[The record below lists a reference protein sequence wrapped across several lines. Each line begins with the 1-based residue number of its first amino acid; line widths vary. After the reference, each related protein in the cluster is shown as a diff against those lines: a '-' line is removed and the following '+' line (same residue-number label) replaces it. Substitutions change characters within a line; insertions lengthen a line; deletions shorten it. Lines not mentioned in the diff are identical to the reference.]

1 MAVVFQ
7 FHRINQHPLHL
18 SYITFA
24 LIAIM
29 TLPSPNESSEDSG
42 RQCFDLGK
50 INTDAVVAN
59 KWTFMDEFRVTKST
73 NDTIKPGNEEEV
85 AEVKPGYE
93 EEVAEVKPRKPR
105 YV

>member
-29 TLPSPNESSEDSG
+29 TLPSPNEHSEDSG
-42 RQCFDLGK
+42 RHCFDLGK
-50 INTDAVVAN
+50 LNTDAVVAN
-59 KWTFMDEFRVTKST
+59 KWISLNELKST
-73 NDTIKPGNEEEV
+73 KNTSETFDTKTDNTEKHTKI
-85 AEVKPGYE
+85 
-93 EEVAEVKPRKPR
+93 KPR
-105 YV
+105 YEY

>member
-29 TLPSPNESSEDSG
+29 TLPSPNEISEDNG
-42 RQCFDLGK
+42 RHCFDLGK
-50 INTDAVVAN
+50 INADASVSN
-59 KWTFMDEFRVTKST
+59 KWNVMNHLKSAKNT
-73 NDTIKPGNEEEV
+73 NNTSYIHKNDTEKRLKI
-85 AEVKPGYE
+85 
-93 EEVAEVKPRKPR
+93 KPR
-105 YV
+105 YEGC

>member
-24 LIAIM
+24 LIAII
-29 TLPSPNESSEDSG
+29 TLPSPNEYSEDSG
-42 RQCFDLGK
+42 RHCFDLGK
-50 INTDAVVAN
+50 INTDVAIAN
-59 KWTFMDEFRVTKST
+59 KWISMNELKDTEHT
-73 NDTIKPGNEEEV
+73 NDTITPTDEAEV
-85 AEVKPGYE
+85 AEG
-93 EEVAEVKPRKPR
+93 KPR